1 MYSEDAFKIVLVRG
15 REVLD
20 SRGNP
25 TVEAE
30 VRTKGNGIGVALVPA
45 GASKG
50 VHEAVELRDGDKR
63 YHGLGVRKAIANIE
77 QVIAPTIK
85 GMDARQQRAI
95 DEVMKTLDGTKNKSK
110 LGANAILA
118 VSLAV
123 AKAAASTL
131 KVELFEYL
139 GGIRARTLPVPLMNI
154 LNGGKHAGN
163 KLSIQEFMI
172 VPLGADRFSEALRIG
187 CEVYHELK
195 SYLKEKYGINAINV
209 GDEGGFAPPME
220 FTEDAINALI
230 VAIKRAGYDPGSD
243 VAIALDAAA
252 SSFYSDGKYFI
263 DGKQLERD
271 ELLEYYM
278 TLVDEYPIVS
288 IEDPFYE
295 EDFEAFKEITSKLRG
310 KVQIVGDDLFV
321 TNIERLRKGISVGAA
336 NALLLKVNQIGT
348 LSEAMDAA
356 ELAFNHGY
364 NVIVSHRSGETE
376 DTTIADLAVALN
388 SGLIKT
394 GAPARGERT
403 AKYNRLLRIEDYLGE
418 EAVFPGW
425 QVFERLGIKRK

>member
-1 MYSEDAFKIVLVRG
+1 VSSEEYKITLVKG
-15 REVLD
+15 REVID

-30 VRTKGNGIGVALVPA
+30 VRTKCGIGIALVPA

-63 YHGLGVRKAIANIE
+63 FHGLGVRKAVDNIN
-77 QVIAPTIK
+77 QIIAPAIT
-85 GMDARQQRAI
+85 GMDVRQQRSVDNLMI
-95 DEVMKTLDGTKNKSK
+95 TLDGTKNKSK

-123 AKAAASTL
+123 AKAAASSL
-131 KVELFEYL
+131 NVELFEYL
-139 GGIRARTLPVPLMNI
+139 GGRRARTLPVPLMNI

-163 KLSIQEFMI
+163 ELSIQEFMI
-172 VPLGADRFSEALRIG
+172 VPLGADKFSEALRIG

-195 SYLKEKYGINAINV
+195 AYLKEKYGVSAINV
-209 GDEGGFAPPME
+209 GDEGGFAPPMKY
-220 FTEDAINALI
+220 TRDALDALMT
-230 VAIKRAGYDPGSD
+230 AIKRAGYEPGSD
-243 VAIALDAAA
+243 VALAIDAAA
-252 SSFYSDGKYFI
+252 SSFYLEKEDSYFI
-263 DGKQLERD
+263 DGKKIKRD
-271 ELLEYYM
+271 ELLEYYIN
-278 TLVDEYPIVS
+278 LVSEYPIIS
-288 IEDPFYE
+288 IEDPFHE
-295 EDFEAFKEITSKLRG
+295 EDFESFSQITEKLKG
-310 KVQIVGDDLFV
+310 KAQIVGDDLFV
-321 TNIERLRKGISVGAA
+321 TNVERLKKGIAQGAA

-348 LSEAMDAA
+348 LSEAIDAA
-356 ELAFNHGY
+356 ELAFSHGY

-418 EAVFPGW
+418 DAIFPGW
-425 QVFERLGIKRK
+425 NVFRRLGISRA

>member
-1 MYSEDAFKIVLVRG
+1 MYSEDAFKIVLVKG

-30 VRTKGNGIGVALVPA
+30 VRTKGNGIGIALVPA

-85 GMDARQQRAI
+85 GMDARRQRAI

-187 CEVYHELK
+187 GEVYHL
-195 SYLKEKYGINAINV
+195 S
-209 GDEGGFAPPME
+209 
-220 FTEDAINALI
+220 LI
-230 VAIKRAGYDPGSD
+230 HI
-243 VAIALDAAA
+243 
-252 SSFYSDGKYFI
+252 
-263 DGKQLERD
+263 
-271 ELLEYYM
+271 
-278 TLVDEYPIVS
+278 
-288 IEDPFYE
+288 
-295 EDFEAFKEITSKLRG
+295 
-310 KVQIVGDDLFV
+310 
-321 TNIERLRKGISVGAA
+321 
-336 NALLLKVNQIGT
+336 
-348 LSEAMDAA
+348 
-356 ELAFNHGY
+356 
-364 NVIVSHRSGETE
+364 
-376 DTTIADLAVALN
+376 
-388 SGLIKT
+388 
-394 GAPARGERT
+394 
-403 AKYNRLLRIEDYLGE
+403 
-418 EAVFPGW
+418 
-425 QVFERLGIKRK
+425 

>member
-1 MYSEDAFKIVLVRG
+1 MKVNEESAYKIAYVKA

-25 TVEAE
+25 TVEVE
-30 VRTKGNGIGVALVPA
+30 IRTEGGGIGVAEVPA

-50 VHEAVELRDGDKR
+50 VHEAVEIRDGGKR
-63 YHGLGVRKAIANIE
+63 YHGLGVKRAVDNVNTI
-77 QVIAPTIK
+77 IAPIIT
-85 GMDARQQRAI
+85 GMDSRRQRDLDRI
-95 DEVMKTLDGTKNKSK
+95 LLTLDGTKNKSK
-110 LGANAILA
+110 LGANAILG
-118 VSLAV
+118 VSLAN
-123 AKAAASTL
+123 AKAAASTAGM
-131 KVELFEYL
+131 ELFRYI
-139 GGIRARTLPVPLMNI
+139 GGIRAHILPVPMMNI

-172 VPLGADRFSEALRIG
+172 MPVGAEKFSEALRMG

-195 SYLKEKYGINAINV
+195 AYLKREYGVTAVNV

-220 FTEDAINALI
+220 KTREALDALI
-230 VAIKRAGYDPGSD
+230 KSIQNAGYDPEREI
-243 VAIALDAAA
+243 VLALDAAA
-252 SSFYSDGKYFI
+252 SSFYHDGKYEI
-263 DGKQLERD
+263 DGKLLSRD
-271 ELLEYYM
+271 QMLEYYEAI
-278 TLVDEYPIVS
+278 VSEYPIKS

-295 EDFEAFKEITSKLRG
+295 EDYEGFSIITKMFKGE
-310 KVQIVGDDLFV
+310 VQIVGDDLFV
-321 TNIERLRKGISVGAA
+321 TNPERLRKGIELGAA

-348 LSEAMDAA
+348 LTEAMDAA
-356 ELAFNHGY
+356 GIAFSQGY

-403 AKYNRLLRIEDYLGE
+403 AKYNRLLRIEERLGE
-418 EAVFPGW
+418 EAVYPGW
-425 QVFERLGIKRK
+425 SVFKRLGRS

>member
-1 MYSEDAFKIVLVRG
+1 VYSEDAFKIALVRG

-30 VRTKGNGIGVALVPA
+30 IRTKGGGIGIALVPA

-63 YHGLGVRKAIANIE
+63 YHGLGVRKAITNIE

-85 GMDARQQRAI
+85 GMDARRQRAI

-139 GGIRARTLPVPLMNI
+139 GGIRAKTLPVPLMNI

-195 SYLKEKYGINAINV
+195 SYLKEKYGVNAINV

-243 VAIALDAAA
+243 VTIALDAAA
-252 SSFYSDGKYFI
+252 SSFYSNEKYFI
-263 DGKQLERD
+263 DGKQLEKD

-278 TLVDEYPIVS
+278 KLVDEYPIVS

-295 EDFEAFKEITSKLRG
+295 EDFEAFKEITSRLRG

-321 TNIERLRKGISVGAA
+321 TNIERLRRGISVGAA

-348 LSEAMDAA
+348 LSEAIDAA
-356 ELAFNHGY
+356 ELAFSHGY

-418 EAVFPGW
+418 EAIFPGW
-425 QVFERLGIKRK
+425 RIFERLGIKRK